1 MDMDMEVAAM
11 VVGEAEE
18 VVTMEVEAGEE
29 VVGMVGGKVVGEA
42 EEVAG
47 GKAVEAGGKIVV
59 EKTKAICLHQSQNT
73 TL

>member
-29 VVGMVGGKVVGEA
+29 VVGMVGGKMVGGK
-42 EEVAG
+42 VAG
-47 GKAVEAGGKIVV
+47 GKAMEAGGKIVV
-59 EKTKAICLHQSQNT
+59 EKTKAICLHRSQNT